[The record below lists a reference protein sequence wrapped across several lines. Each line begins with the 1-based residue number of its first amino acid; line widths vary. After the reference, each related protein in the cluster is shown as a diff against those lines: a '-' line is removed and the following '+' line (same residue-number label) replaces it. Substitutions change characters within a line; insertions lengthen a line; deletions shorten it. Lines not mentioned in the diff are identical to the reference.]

1 MQHIYFD
8 NIINILI
15 IITVFVLSFTISTFI
30 HEFGHYIT
38 ARLFGIIPKE
48 FIIGSKIKFFKRFNR
63 FREYN
68 KFGTNFILNPF
79 STSGYVEG
87 KDCLEKLSK
96 FKMILVIFAGPL
108 FNLLLTFIL
117 LNYVYFMYSESNDS
131 LQENI
136 LTFLN
141 FAQVN
146 IKVFFEIPIF
156 GLSSISLLLTI
167 FLIYINIFEFFINLF
182 PIKTTDGYLILKRYK
197 DNILSEN
204 LNSELRESII
214 QRE

>member
-1 MQHIYFD
+1 METGL
-8 NIINILI
+8 INIVI
-15 IITVFVLSFTISTFI
+15 IFIIFIFSFTVSTII

-48 FIIGSKIKFFKRFNR
+48 FIIGSKFKFLKKFNKL
-63 FREYN
+63 REYN
-68 KFGTNFILNPF
+68 KFGTNFIFNPF

-108 FNLLLTFIL
+108 FNLLLAFIL

-182 PIKTTDGYLILKRYK
+182 PIKTTDGYLILKRFR
-197 DNILSEN
+197 DNIISEN
-204 LNSELRESII
+204 LNSELRESLISK
-214 QRE
+214 

>member
-1 MQHIYFD
+1 M
-8 NIINILI
+8 
-15 IITVFVLSFTISTFI
+15 SFST
-30 HEFGHYIT
+30 
-38 ARLFGIIPKE
+38 LFSCELK
-48 FIIGSKIKFFKRFNR
+48 SRKFWLALRSG
-63 FREYN
+63 YCSASTL
-68 KFGTNFILNPF
+68 KFGMLFEIL
-79 STSGYVEG
+79 
-87 KDCLEKLSK
+87 
-96 FKMILVIFAGPL
+96 A
-108 FNLLLTFIL
+108 FIL

-182 PIKTTDGYLILKRYK
+182 PIKTTDGYLILKRFR
-197 DNILSEN
+197 DNIISEN
-204 LNSELRESII
+204 LNSELRESLISK
-214 QRE
+214 

>member
-68 KFGTNFILNPF
+68 KFGTNFIFNPF

-108 FNLLLTFIL
+108 FNLLLAFIL
-117 LNYVYFMYSESNDS
+117 FNYVYFMYSNSNYS
-131 LQENI
+131 LLEDIVTLIN
-136 LTFLN
+136 FLQSN
-141 FAQVN
+141 L
-146 IKVFFEIPIF
+146 IVFFEKPIF
-156 GLSSISLLLTI
+156 GLSTILLLLI
-167 FLIYINIFEFFINLF
+167 LFLIYINIFEFFINLF
-182 PIKTTDGYLILKRYK
+182 PIKATDGYLILKRYK
-197 DNILSEN
+197 DNIISEN
-204 LNSELRESII
+204 TNSELRESVI
-214 QRE
+214 QR